1 LLGFFTQPRAC
12 FGGAWLPGW
21 AVVGRFQGGGPRG
34 GQPAWAGAPGLR
46 TVLDSCA
53 P

>member
-21 AVVGRFQGGGPRG
+21 AAVGRFQGRSQGWSTGLGRG
-34 GQPAWAGAPGLR
+34 ALAAYGF
-46 TVLDSCA
+46 
-53 P
+53 